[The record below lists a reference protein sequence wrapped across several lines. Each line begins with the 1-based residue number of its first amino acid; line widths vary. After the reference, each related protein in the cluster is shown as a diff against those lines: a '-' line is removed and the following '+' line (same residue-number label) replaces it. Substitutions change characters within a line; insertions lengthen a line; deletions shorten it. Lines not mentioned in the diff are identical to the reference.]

1 MLGPMIGNVGVP
13 QTSFNPY
20 LQSASLNSSRAGGIF
35 APGAPGTDSA
45 QQAQGSGAGRGLLD
59 QTGSAR
65 RVEGSSSSAK
75 TNSQNDLTPEEEAE
89 VERLKK
95 REEEVK
101 AHEAAHAAA
110 GGGVTG
116 TISYTYTTGP
126 DGKEYITDGEI
137 QIDTSGGGSDPESV
151 IAKMEAVIRS
161 AYAPAEPSA
170 KDRQVA
176 AQAQQILAEAKLQEQ
191 EQKQETDEAQQT
203 DEAGDRSDAGLQESG
218 PTALIAQAI
227 KAYNEP
233 AVVRSETGFSV

>member
-1 MLGPMIGNVGVP
+1 MIGSVGVP

-20 LQSASLNSSRAGGIF
+20 LQSASLTSSRAGGVF
-35 APGAPGTDSA
+35 APGAPGTDPT
-45 QQAQGSGAGRGLLD
+45 QQAQGTGAGRGLLD
-59 QTGSAR
+59 QAGSTR
-65 RVEGSSSSAK
+65 KVEGGSSSAK

-191 EQKQETDEAQQT
+191 EQKQETDDGQQA
-203 DEAGDRSDAGLQESG
+203 DEAGGRSDAGLQESG
-218 PTALIAQAI
+218 PTALVAQAI
-227 KAYNEP
+227 KAYHEP
-233 AVVRSETGFSV
+233 ALVRSETGISV

>member
-1 MLGPMIGNVGVP
+1 MIGSVGAP

-20 LQSASLNSSRAGGIF
+20 LQSASLNSARAGGVF
-35 APGAPGTDSA
+35 APSAPGLDAT
-45 QQAQGSGAGRGLLD
+45 QQAQGNGLGRGLLE

-65 RVEGSSSSAK
+65 EVEGGSSAAK
-75 TNSQNDLTPEEEAE
+75 TNSQDDLTPEEEAE

-116 TISYTYTTGP
+116 AISYSYTTGP

-137 QIDTSGGGSDPESV
+137 QIDTSSGGSDPESV

-161 AYAPAEPSA
+161 AYAPAEPSS

-176 AQAQQILAEAKLQEQ
+176 AQAQQILAAAELQAK
-191 EQKQETDEAQQT
+191 EQKTAEEEA
-203 DEAGDRSDAGLQESG
+203 ERSEDATATEGGLSS
-218 PTALIAQAI
+218 ALSQAL
-227 KAYNEP
+227 KAYEAP
-233 AVVRSETGFSV
+233 SADRRQADLSV